1 MKLKLN
7 MSCHLLNVYTKIQID
22 ISKHVE
28 KARKTRRDG
37 RTDGRADG
45 RTNIATALYERFSN
59 GRIKTKLHERFR
71 TQKQEMKEC

>member
-7 MSCHLLNVYTKIQID
+7 MSCHLMNVYTKIQID

-45 RTNIATALYERFSN
+45 RTNVATALYD
-59 GRIKTKLHERFR
+59 GRIKTKLHGRFT